1 MKTSVDADLC
11 ISCAVCTNMVPDV
24 FVMNDDGIA
33 EAVGDGTVAD
43 EFAEAVREAA
53 EECPADAI
61 IIE

>member
-1 MKTSVDADLC
+1 MKATVDADLC
-11 ISCAVCTNMVPDV
+11 ISCAVCTNMAPDL

-33 EAVGDGTVAD
+33 EVVGDAVPAD
-43 EFAEAVREAA
+43 MEDLARESA